1 MKRPKYLEEISKDLT
16 PDRFGITFSTNS
28 KNYFYDRGTNKV
40 IECKKWEQNFI
51 FDLLQG
57 HSLQEIEDK
66 VLATGIED
74 KQLERFYSEIEY
86 ENLLKAPVYSKINSL
101 SVEEL
106 KEGVNGLSQLI
117 LELTE
122 KCNLRCKYCIYNE
135 GYQQFRNFDYKSMSW
150 DTAKKSIDYACLHS
164 GDEVSITF
172 YGGEPLL
179 NYDVLKKSI
188 EYSISSMPDKK
199 LSFSF
204 TTNLTLM
211 TKDKAEFFASQDNIY
226 ILCSFDGPKDIHD
239 KFRIGVDGQ
248 GSFDKAISGLKCLI
262 EAFGDRS
269 KECIGIN
276 AVICPP
282 FCFEKYE
289 KVMRF
294 FRNLNWLSDECQI
307 NYVYVSGGTLN
318 LTDVEKRDIDKESE
332 KYTYELIQDW
342 QFSYRN
348 DEDMSQMVDQYI
360 KTDLRR
366 IHERLITSKPIEVL
380 PCNGCCIPGRRRL
393 YITVSG
399 EFQICEKMG
408 KSIPLGNIENGINIE
423 QVYEKYIKEYE
434 DKSLPECSK
443 CWASALCGLCYIMAY
458 DEKGINME
466 KKRISC
472 LGQKAAA
479 LDNLRKYHIL
489 LEEQPE
495 RIRRLFANK
504 E

>member
-172 YGGEPLL
+172 MAE
-179 NYDVLKKSI
+179 
-188 EYSISSMPDKK
+188 
-199 LSFSF
+199 
-204 TTNLTLM
+204 NL
-211 TKDKAEFFASQDNIY
+211 Y
-226 ILCSFDGPKDIHD
+226 
-239 KFRIGVDGQ
+239 
-248 GSFDKAISGLKCLI
+248 
-262 EAFGDRS
+262 
-269 KECIGIN
+269 
-276 AVICPP
+276 
-282 FCFEKYE
+282 
-289 KVMRF
+289 
-294 FRNLNWLSDECQI
+294 
-307 NYVYVSGGTLN
+307 
-318 LTDVEKRDIDKESE
+318 
-332 KYTYELIQDW
+332 
-342 QFSYRN
+342 
-348 DEDMSQMVDQYI
+348 
-360 KTDLRR
+360 
-366 IHERLITSKPIEVL
+366 
-380 PCNGCCIPGRRRL
+380 
-393 YITVSG
+393 
-399 EFQICEKMG
+399 
-408 KSIPLGNIENGINIE
+408 
-423 QVYEKYIKEYE
+423 
-434 DKSLPECSK
+434 
-443 CWASALCGLCYIMAY
+443 
-458 DEKGINME
+458 
-466 KKRISC
+466 
-472 LGQKAAA
+472 
-479 LDNLRKYHIL
+479 
-489 LEEQPE
+489 
-495 RIRRLFANK
+495 
-504 E
+504 